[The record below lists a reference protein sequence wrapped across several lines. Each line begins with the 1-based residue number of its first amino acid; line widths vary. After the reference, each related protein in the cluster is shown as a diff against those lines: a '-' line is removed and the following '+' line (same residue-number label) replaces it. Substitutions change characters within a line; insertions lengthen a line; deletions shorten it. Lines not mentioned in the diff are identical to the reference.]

1 MSITVYERSL
11 DDCVQTKIDYYNQPH
26 LLNNIHHPAGFKGT
40 FAFSDY
46 KKIPEVFH
54 AYLQRHFQ
62 QYRLR
67 RMDIEKVNE
76 LLNTIW
82 NNDGLE
88 QMFLLEQAMFNSD
101 SDVRLSATDTSLLK
115 KKMAYDE
122 VEDDQEM
129 VDKAMKDAIISE

>member
-1 MSITVYERSL
+1 MIVYKQRLITTINHICLTTSTTLQDLRV
-11 DDCVQTKIDYYNQPH
+11 H
-26 LLNNIHHPAGFKGT
+26 LHLVIT
-40 FAFSDY
+40 RR
-46 KKIPEVFH
+46 FH

-122 VEDDQEM
+122 VEDNQEM